1 MPAAPL
7 VSSVMPRPVVPLF
20 LVAALIQPLAPAT
33 GQPATARAAVGP
45 EADRL
50 STEMDRWADYLRTN
64 ASTDET
70 WRQIKAGAEPLMAQ
84 ARSALASGRRL
95 LAAQRF
101 LAARGGLEAAAYMQA
116 PPASGVKDAAA
127 FEAEWQRMGGVLG
140 GRLSMPASGA
150 LDGVRP
156 AALRAL
162 GEAALPQS
170 CVYYDASLEYG
181 RATMPEYGL
190 FYLGSSRAAGEM
202 VDFCRSLSEAVPG
215 APPPV
220 RPVRREIEALEAELL
235 DAYRPPLSVDRHP
248 DFIAASAQLKEAR
261 ELDAAGL
268 SYGAL
273 LRYLQAAQRF
283 FPLRVRPAAG
293 AEAVGRHLGD
303 LEARLSSDGRDH
315 SLARLF
321 LERAQ
326 EALAACPP
334 DSEVAQAIA
343 SDVLPRYLAALEP
356 APPEQ
361 PPVEPR
367 FTVTLVRWP
376 YT

>member
-1 MPAAPL
+1 MRRAA
-7 VSSVMPRPVVPLF
+7 VPL
-20 LVAALIQPLAPAT
+20 LILGLLLRPPAVAT
-33 GQPATARAAVGP
+33 GQPGLARGAVGP

-70 WRQIKAGAEPLMAQ
+70 WKQVKAGAEPLMAQ

-95 LAAQRF
+95 LAAQRL
-101 LAARGGLEAAAYMQA
+101 LAARSGLAAASYMQA

-127 FEAEWQRMGGVLG
+127 FEAEWKRMASVLG
-140 GRLSMPASGA
+140 ERLSKPAAGA

-170 CVYYDASLEYG
+170 RVFYDASLEYG

-190 FYLGSSRAAGEM
+190 FYLGSARAAGET
-202 VDFCRSLSEAVPG
+202 VDLCRSLWEAAPG

-220 RPVRREIEALEAELL
+220 RPVRREIEALEGELL
-235 DAYRPPLSVDRHP
+235 AAYRPPLSVDRHP
-248 DFIAASAQLKEAR
+248 DFIAASSQLKEAR
-261 ELDAAGL
+261 ELAEAGL
-268 SYGAL
+268 VHGAL
-273 LRYLQAAQRF
+273 LRHLQAAQRF
-283 FPLRVRPAAG
+283 FPLRGRPAAG
-293 AEAVGRHLGD
+293 TGAVGRQVRE
-303 LEARLSSDGRDH
+303 LEARLASDGLDH
-315 SLARLF
+315 SLGRLF

-326 EALAACPP
+326 EALAASPP
-334 DSEVAQAIA
+334 DTAAAEAIV

-356 APPEQ
+356 APKER
-361 PPVEPR
+361 PPATPKL
-367 FTVTLVRWP
+367 TVTLVRWP